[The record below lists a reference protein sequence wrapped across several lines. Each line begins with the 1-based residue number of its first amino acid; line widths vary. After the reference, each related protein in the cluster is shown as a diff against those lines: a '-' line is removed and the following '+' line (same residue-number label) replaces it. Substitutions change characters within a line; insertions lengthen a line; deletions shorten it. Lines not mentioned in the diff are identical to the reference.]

1 MNQGIIHSFPPIVD
15 ENCRILILGTMP
27 GEESLRQQQYYAH
40 KRNLFWKILSEVLNE
55 PFTLD
60 YEERKQMLLRHRIAL
75 WDVCHNCVR
84 KGSLDS
90 DIKLE
95 VPNKIDALI
104 EKHPSIQTIAFNGK
118 KAEAL
123 YKKHFDRLEHLLYL
137 SLPST
142 SPANASISM
151 NRKLAAWSRLASL

>member
-1 MNQGIIHSFPPIVD
+1 MIIKSFPPIINSQSKLLV
-15 ENCRILILGTMP
+15 LGTIP

-40 KRNLFWKILSEVLNE
+40 KQNLFWKILSQVLHE

-60 YEERKQMLLRHRIAL
+60 YEEKKQMLLRHNIAL
-75 WDVCHNCVR
+75 WDVCQSCIR

-90 DIKLE
+90 DIKDV
-95 VPNKIDALI
+95 VPNTIDVLI
-104 EKHPSIQTIAFNGK
+104 KKYPTIKTIAFNGK

-123 YKKHFDRLEHLLYL
+123 YNKHFGHLKHINYL

-142 SPANASISM
+142 SPANASILM
-151 NRKLAAWSRLASL
+151 DRKLEAWSVLNGD

>member
-1 MNQGIIHSFPPIVD
+1 MIEILQSFPPIVD
-15 ENCRILILGTMP
+15 SQSRVLILGTMP

-40 KRNLFWKILSEVLNE
+40 KQNLFWKILSQVLHE

-60 YEERKQMLLRHRIAL
+60 YEERKQMLLRHHIAL
-75 WDVCHNCVR
+75 WDTCQSCVR

-90 DIKLE
+90 DIKDV
-95 VPNKIDALI
+95 VPNTIDVLI
-104 EKHPSIQTIAFNGK
+104 KKYTNIKTIAFNGK

-123 YKKHFDRLEHLLYL
+123 YNKYFGHLEHINYL
-137 SLPST
+137 PLPST

-151 NRKLAAWSRLASL
+151 DRKLAAWSALNSL